1 MNDMVF
7 GYGDLVSYSLVEYY
21 ATEDGNVGGY
31 ISEMTG
37 LFLGFKSK
45 DELEVA
51 EIYLFGEAQVSLV
64 AIHNLT
70 LLSRNEK

>member
-1 MNDMVF
+1 MNDTMF
-7 GYGDLVSYSLVEYY
+7 GYGDLISYSLVEYY
-21 ATEDGNVGGY
+21 ATEDGNVGGH
-31 ISEMTG
+31 INEKIG

-45 DELEVA
+45 EELEVA
-51 EIYLFGEAQVSLV
+51 KVYLFEEARTSLV